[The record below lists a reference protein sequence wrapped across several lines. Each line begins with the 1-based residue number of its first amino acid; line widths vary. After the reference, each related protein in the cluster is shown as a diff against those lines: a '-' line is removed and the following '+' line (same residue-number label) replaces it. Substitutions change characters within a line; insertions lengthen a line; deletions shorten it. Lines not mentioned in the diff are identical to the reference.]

1 MSEERKLRENGY
13 LRLALMFGDNNAST
27 FRKNLEKM
35 IRLLSASELF
45 ALDLT
50 QQMLKSN
57 NGVRKHNSNLFFC
70 SLS

>member
-35 IRLLSASELF
+35 ITLVLYDNYDEP
-45 ALDLT
+45 
-50 QQMLKSN
+50 MN
-57 NGVRKHNSNLFFC
+57 VVIVNGEKVGE
-70 SLS
+70 